1 MADIKPPE
9 FRFSA
14 DDQESDEFYQE
25 ELKDMRVEKLSQRLT
40 LISILLPCLIA
51 VVIFLGYRDLTNR
64 VNKGRDSENLEVQ
77 KLSTQMEGLSAQI
90 DEKLKTVS
98 KTLSSQDQKFS
109 NSISGKLNTLAS
121 NIEVLK
127 KNMASVSEDLKQ
139 AQDAIEKLD
148 GAKADKNS
156 QTVAFDELR
165 EDLDPLKD
173 EIQSLPDLRTDLES
187 ASSEIKNLENQI
199 TEEMTKVAADAATLK
214 KEYDQLQASITEQ
227 LGEKIDKAALGVELL
242 MFKKNQN
249 THSQEI
255 ERLTR
260 QLESIQQK
268 LAGAQLDSDSTS
280 QPGESIPDTSPA
292 APSTRDEIS
301 GANEN
306 DSSPNTEDTNLEEQ
320 DLPPE

>member
-9 FRFSA
+9 FRFST
-14 DDQESDEFYQE
+14 DGQESDEFYQE

-90 DEKLKTVS
+90 DEKLKSFS
-98 KTLSSQDQKFS
+98 KTLDSQDQKFS
-109 NSISGKLNTLAS
+109 DSISGKLNSLTS

-127 KNMASVSEDLKQ
+127 KSMASVSADLKK
-139 AQDAIEKLD
+139 AQNAIEKLD

-156 QTVAFDELR
+156 QTVALDKLR
-165 EDLDPLKD
+165 EDLAPLKS
-173 EIQSLPDLRTDLES
+173 EIQSLTNLRTDLES
-187 ASSEIKNLENQI
+187 VSSEIKNLENQI
-199 TEEMTKVAADAATLK
+199 TEEMTKVAADTASFK
-214 KEYDQLQASITEQ
+214 KEYDQLQTSIAEQ

-255 ERLTR
+255 ERLTQ
-260 QLESIQQK
+260 QLESIQEK
-268 LAGAQLDSDSTS
+268 TASAQLDSDSAP
-280 QPGESIPDTSPA
+280 QPGESIPDTSPP
-292 APSTRDEIS
+292 APSTGDENLDAI
-301 GANEN
+301 EN
-306 DSSPNTEDTNLEEQ
+306 DSSPNAEDTNLEEQ

>member
-51 VVIFLGYRDLTNR
+51 VVIFLGYRDLTSR
-64 VNKGRDSENLEVQ
+64 VNKGQDSGNLEVQ
-77 KLSTQMEGLSAQI
+77 KLSIQMEGLSAKI
-90 DEKLKTVS
+90 DEKLNTFS

-109 NSISGKLNTLAS
+109 NSISGKLNTLTS

-127 KNMASVSEDLKQ
+127 KSMASVSEDLKQ
-139 AQDAIEKLD
+139 AQNAIKKLD
-148 GAKADKNS
+148 GSKADKNS
-156 QTVAFDELR
+156 QTGAIDRLK
-165 EDLDPLKD
+165 EDLDAFKS
-173 EIQSLPDLRTDLES
+173 EIQSLTNLRTDLES
-187 ASSEIKNLENQI
+187 VSSEIKNLESKI
-199 TEEMTKVAADAATLK
+199 TEEMTKVAAETATFK
-214 KEYDQLQASITEQ
+214 KEYDQIQASIAEQ

-242 MFKKNQN
+242 MFKKNQS

-255 ERLTR
+255 ERLNQ
-260 QLESIQQK
+260 QLESIQEK
-268 LAGAQLDSDSTS
+268 IAGAQLDSNLTP
-280 QPGESIPDTSPA
+280 QPGESIPDPSPP
-292 APSTRDEIS
+292 APST
-301 GANEN
+301 GNEN
-306 DSSPNTEDTNLEEQ
+306 LDPKEDDSSLNPEDTNLQEK